1 MKAKDHRFTTV
12 LTHEEYA
19 AVKLEADEQGRS
31 VRRQVQYIIRRWIKA
46 KENSQWTKIP
56 VM

>member
-1 MKAKDHRFTTV
+1 MKPKDHRFTIV

-31 VRRQVQYIIRRWIKA
+31 VRRQVQYIIRKWIKA